1 MECLTGGLAGRCFS
15 GLAENGNEGWR
26 ECVEWMELML
36 EKRMKNATEDGD
48 KKKWEEIAALSEQMR
63 CLAARI
69 TELTMEAGEAEKG
82 HGEVHSGAYVRVTC
96 RDQCFGRVARVAEM
110 RAQKDRFWYLDLLPT
125 ATRKAERIWK
135 KEKHL
140 ELIYPEEEEVNSVE
154 K

>member
-26 ECVEWMELML
+26 ECDGLVELML
-36 EKRMKNATEDGD
+36 DDVMKNVTENGD
-48 KKKWEEIAALSEQMR
+48 KKKQEEIAALSEQIR

-69 TELTMEAGEAEKG
+69 TELTMEMGEAERGYGKI
-82 HGEVHSGAYVRVTC
+82 HSGAYVRVTR
-96 RDQCFGRVARVAEM
+96 RDQHFGRVAQVAEM

-140 ELIYPEEEEVNSVE
+140 EMIYPEEEEMSSLE